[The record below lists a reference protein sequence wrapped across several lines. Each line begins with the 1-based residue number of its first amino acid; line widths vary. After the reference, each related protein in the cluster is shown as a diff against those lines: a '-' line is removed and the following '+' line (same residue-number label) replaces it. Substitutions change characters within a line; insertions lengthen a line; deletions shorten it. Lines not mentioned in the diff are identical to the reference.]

1 MFRASLKTPPVWLE
15 GLCDLSMWCTPN
27 VQVPKNQVLGFGVI
41 VISGAVLCKNMGIT
55 YSDPQG
61 YMGSRICSRLSKSCL
76 IRHVKCKN
84 WKSYCPSF
92 NIVIVVLLS
101 LLLLSMLLF
110 SYYPCYC
117 FITIIAMIL
126 LVLLLVSLLRSG
138 EWRSGS

>member
-1 MFRASLKTPPVWLE
+1 MLRASLKTPPVWLE
-15 GLCDLSMWCTPN
+15 GLCDLSMRCTPK
-27 VQVPKNQVLGFGVI
+27 VQVPKNQVLGFGGI
-41 VISGAVLCKNMGIT
+41 VISGSVLDKYVSIT

-101 LLLLSMLLF
+101 LLLLSLLLF
-110 SYYPCYC
+110 SYHHCYC
-117 FITIIAMIL
+117 FISMFAMMLLIL
-126 LVLLLVSLLRSG
+126 LLAEWLLIIPM
-138 EWRSGS
+138 